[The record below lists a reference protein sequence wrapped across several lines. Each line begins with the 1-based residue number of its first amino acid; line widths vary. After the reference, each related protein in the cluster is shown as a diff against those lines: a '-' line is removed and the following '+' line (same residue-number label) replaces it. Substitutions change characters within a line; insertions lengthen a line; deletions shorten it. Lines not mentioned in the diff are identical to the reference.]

1 MKSKIIRGSII
12 LLLFFVALS
21 APKFLAQKLSS
32 PQTRIIQLT
41 AEKYGYT
48 PGRIFVNQG
57 DTVIIKP
64 NSKDVTHGFYLDGY
78 PVDFILKQGNYA
90 FQKYEWQDDDGKT
103 HVDWD
108 KVTEIEFVAD
118 RAGKFVFRCTRV
130 CGNLHPFMTGE
141 LIVAPNNLYSSM
153 VGLSFWLF
161 VSLFI
166 WFRLD
171 GQPRDKKPLN
181 LNLLETVPG
190 LKWLFRRRSLQFFL
204 LFPGFVIFYI
214 FILAS
219 LKGSPVGSHNVSII
233 IVWILWWF
241 LLKAVFV
248 PLGARLW
255 CMICPLPGPGEWIS
269 RKAFTAVHFI
279 QKPLRGRHHKFT
291 GLNLDWPPF
300 LRNMWLQNA
309 IFLLM
314 ISFGI
319 ILITRPLATSIVF
332 LLILVMVIILTF
344 FFRNR
349 VFCLYL
355 CPVGGFLGNYSM
367 ASTTALRVIDP
378 EVCKNH
384 KQKPCTKGSPEGWGC
399 PWNQYP
405 GTMERNN
412 YCGLCTECVK
422 TCTENNVG
430 FFLRPFGSDLVVKNY
445 SEMYNIM
452 IMLVVAIVFSVT
464 MLGPWNFIKHA
475 ANVTESHDIGAF
487 LIYIAVIYVM
497 SLAVF
502 PGIFAFLSRISA
514 RLGGYQGATRTLTL
528 RLSYILIPVGIF
540 AWIAFSLPSIMVNY
554 TYILNVL
561 SDPFG
566 WGWNL
571 FGTAEVPFNPFH
583 PEVIPLIQGLLLL
596 TGLYFAIHRGNR
608 ALRQLIPDVVKRRR
622 ALVLPS
628 LFALVVVNIFLKLY
642 LG

>member
-291 GLNLDWPPF
+291 G
-300 LRNMWLQNA
+300 Q
-309 IFLLM
+309 
-314 ISFGI
+314 S
-319 ILITRPLATSIVF
+319 
-332 LLILVMVIILTF
+332 
-344 FFRNR
+344 
-349 VFCLYL
+349 
-355 CPVGGFLGNYSM
+355 
-367 ASTTALRVIDP
+367 
-378 EVCKNH
+378 
-384 KQKPCTKGSPEGWGC
+384 
-399 PWNQYP
+399 
-405 GTMERNN
+405 
-412 YCGLCTECVK
+412 
-422 TCTENNVG
+422 
-430 FFLRPFGSDLVVKNY
+430 
-445 SEMYNIM
+445 
-452 IMLVVAIVFSVT
+452 
-464 MLGPWNFIKHA
+464 
-475 ANVTESHDIGAF
+475 
-487 LIYIAVIYVM
+487 
-497 SLAVF
+497 
-502 PGIFAFLSRISA
+502 
-514 RLGGYQGATRTLTL
+514 
-528 RLSYILIPVGIF
+528 
-540 AWIAFSLPSIMVNY
+540 
-554 TYILNVL
+554 
-561 SDPFG
+561 
-566 WGWNL
+566 
-571 FGTAEVPFNPFH
+571 
-583 PEVIPLIQGLLLL
+583 
-596 TGLYFAIHRGNR
+596 
-608 ALRQLIPDVVKRRR
+608 
-622 ALVLPS
+622 
-628 LFALVVVNIFLKLY
+628 
-642 LG
+642 